1 MIAVCGGGEADAE
14 TMRLASEVGRELA
27 ARGALVI
34 SGGLG
39 GVMSAC
45 CQGAHEAGGL
55 TVGIV
60 PGTNTSVANPDV
72 DIAIASGMAEGRN
85 VLIVHSAD
93 AIIALKGAYGTL
105 SEISLGLAM
114 RKPVAVVGDWCPIP
128 GVVLFETPR
137 EAAAHAVAATVRAG
151 GQRA

>member
-1 MIAVCGGGEADAE
+1 
-14 TMRLASEVGRELA
+14 MRLASEVGRELA

-39 GVMSAC
+39 GVMAAC
-45 CQGAHEAGGL
+45 CQGAHDAGGL

-60 PGTNTSVANPDV
+60 PGTSTGIANQDV

-93 AIIALKGAYGTL
+93 AVIALKGAYGTL
-105 SEISLGLAM
+105 SEVSLGLAM
-114 RKPVAVVGDWCPIP
+114 CKPVAVVGDWCPIP
-128 GVVLFETPR
+128 GVTLCRTPR
-137 EAAAHAVAATVRAG
+137 EAVDHAFSAVSRTG
-151 GQRA
+151 GQRT